1 MFDRVRSPATG
12 WRSPHLLLAACL
24 ILTALSGP
32 SLAAES
38 FDGPTFRKGMWKF
51 VRTLDLI
58 VHAQARHRVL
68 RQESIRCVDPT
79 ESMRGTFSSAPVGA
93 CVSAK
98 PEKHSNRYVFAKR
111 CDYLGPVSTVIT
123 VDSDE
128 AYSELNQVIE
138 GAVPKADFVSAQ
150 RIGDCPGDGARD
162 VLSQ

>member
-1 MFDRVRSPATG
+1 M
-12 WRSPHLLLAACL
+12 LAACL
-24 ILTALSGP
+24 ILPALSIP
-32 SLAAES
+32 SFAADS
-38 FDGPTFRKGMWKF
+38 FDGPTFRKGMWRF
-51 VRTLDLI
+51 VRTLDLL
-58 VHAQARHRVL
+58 VHAQGKHRVL
-68 RQESIRCVDPT
+68 QQESIRCVDPT
-79 ESMRGTFSSAPVGA
+79 ESMRGTFSSAPVGT

-138 GAVPKADFVSAQ
+138 GAVPKADFVTAQ
-150 RIGDCPGDGARD
+150 RIGDCPADGARE